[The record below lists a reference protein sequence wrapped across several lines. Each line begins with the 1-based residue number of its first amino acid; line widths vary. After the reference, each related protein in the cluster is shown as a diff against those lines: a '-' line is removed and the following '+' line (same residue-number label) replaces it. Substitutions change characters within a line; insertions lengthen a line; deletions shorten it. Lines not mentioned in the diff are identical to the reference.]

1 MKTEKIEVHF
11 LGAAGTVTGSK
22 FLVETPGCSILID
35 CGFFQGLKDL
45 RLKNWEDLP
54 VNVPK
59 IDYVLLTHG
68 HLDHVGYLPR
78 LVMQGFKGKILG
90 NAPTLEIAEI
100 ILKDTAKIQEEEAE
114 KANKEHFSKH
124 QPALPL
130 YDLEDVKR
138 TIQAFETV
146 HSGEWIS
153 LRESIRFRHQL
164 GGHILGAGFIELE
177 IDERRLVFSGDIGRN
192 DDLLLQAPNKP
203 KWADVLFLE
212 STYGNRLHLQE
223 NVEELLKTAVL
234 DIIAENG
241 ILLIACFA
249 VERLQLL
256 SFLLWKL
263 FRSNKIPNLP
273 VYVDSPMG
281 TDVTKLFAE
290 YHEYHKLST
299 AEFSSMSSYFEQVS
313 SYRRTWEIIDENRP
327 RIVLAGSG
335 MLTGGRILTYLTR
348 FLEVPSTRLMLTGFQ
363 AEGTRGRDLLE
374 GAREIKIWGKYY
386 QVKAQ
391 ILKLESL
398 SAHADQAELMEWC
411 TDIRNI
417 PEQVFLIHGEEPA
430 AEALKLQLA
439 QHYGWFVSIPSL
451 NQKIQLFP

>member
-1 MKTEKIEVHF
+1 
-11 LGAAGTVTGSK
+11 
-22 FLVETPGCSILID
+22 
-35 CGFFQGLKDL
+35 
-45 RLKNWEDLP
+45 
-54 VNVPK
+54 
-59 IDYVLLTHG
+59 
-68 HLDHVGYLPR
+68 
-78 LVMQGFKGKILG
+78 MQGFKGKILG

-114 KANKEHFSKH
+114 KANKEDFSKH

-130 YDLEDVKR
+130 YDLEDVER

-256 SFLLWKL
+256 SFYFGNYSEAIK
-263 FRSNKIPNLP
+263 FRI
-273 VYVDSPMG
+273 
-281 TDVTKLFAE
+281 
-290 YHEYHKLST
+290 
-299 AEFSSMSSYFEQVS
+299 
-313 SYRRTWEIIDENRP
+313 
-327 RIVLAGSG
+327 
-335 MLTGGRILTYLTR
+335 
-348 FLEVPSTRLMLTGFQ
+348 FQ
-363 AEGTRGRDLLE
+363 
-374 GAREIKIWGKYY
+374 Y
-386 QVKAQ
+386 
-391 ILKLESL
+391 
-398 SAHADQAELMEWC
+398 M
-411 TDIRNI
+411 
-417 PEQVFLIHGEEPA
+417 
-430 AEALKLQLA
+430 
-439 QHYGWFVSIPSL
+439 
-451 NQKIQLFP
+451 